1 MIGKM
6 CLVMVILFMMMK
18 MTQADMAMYA
28 ACQAACATG
37 CATTG
42 PGFPAC
48 YAACQQTCAPL
59 LAVPGQTCPLYGS
72 GCKCK
77 GRYEYGHV

>member
-1 MIGKM
+1 
-6 CLVMVILFMMMK
+6 MMMK

-59 LAVPGQTCPLYGS
+59 LAVPGQTCTLL
-72 GCKCK
+72 
-77 GRYEYGHV
+77 